1 MTGKKKILAKDF
13 KNYISL
19 IPDDVEIW
27 IGIGE
32 FQSPIVDILKDIKE
46 NRVIIVNQTYIDDCI
61 ANEEGLEWIVLNV
74 NTGNGTYGVGKDM
87 KKCYIVLTVH

>member
-61 ANEEGLEWIVLNV
+61 ANEEGLE
-74 NTGNGTYGVGKDM
+74 
-87 KKCYIVLTVH
+87 